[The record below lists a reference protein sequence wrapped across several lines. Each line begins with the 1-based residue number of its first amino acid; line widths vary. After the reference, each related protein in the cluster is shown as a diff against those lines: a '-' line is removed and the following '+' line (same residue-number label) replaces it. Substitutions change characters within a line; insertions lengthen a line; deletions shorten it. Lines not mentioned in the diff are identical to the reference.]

1 MSAYVCIAY
10 EDRIEMLTDGAIYDD
25 DGILL
30 EAAEK
35 VFRSERLPIAT
46 TGRGLFNVVNLFA
59 AYIIALTQFSKSVGE
74 VLSRLEAYLESQKSK
89 AGVPPFEII
98 ICAIHEEQGPIVIR
112 FSSVALG
119 DGLEPWTLY
128 ALGREVIGGPLINLD
143 DIRAGGVSIESLCQ
157 GLEDQGADLMEI
169 LRKRKAGNPAE
180 SLLPDVY
187 GIGCHVDHTVIRA
200 EGVATRRLRTWPD
213 VIGEEIDPHA
223 APAALASAAA

>member
-10 EDRIEMLTDGAIYDD
+10 EDRIEMLTDGAIYNE

-35 VFRSERLPIAT
+35 VSRSERLPIAV
-46 TGRGLFNVVNLFA
+46 TGRGSSDVVNLFA
-59 AYIIALTQFSKSVGE
+59 AYIVALTQFSKSVAE
-74 VLSRLEAYLESQKSK
+74 VFSRLETNLESQKSK
-89 AGVPPFEII
+89 LGVPPFEIV
-98 ICAIHEEQGPIVIR
+98 ICAIHEEQGPLTIR

-128 ALGREVIGGPLINLD
+128 ALGREVIGGPLIDLD

-169 LRKRKAGNPAE
+169 LRLRKAGNPAE

-200 EGVATRRLRTWPD
+200 AGVTTKRIRTWPD
-213 VIGEEIDPHA
+213 VIGQPIDPHA